1 MQVFARTRK
10 LRGHEEEVDRL
21 LTSDVQLSACLRRP
35 AACLWTRVSMVIDPA
50 TTFAIVGYA
59 SCSSIMLVINKV
71 AVHFLPAPGFVLF
84 AQCMSS
90 WIAVK
95 LAGLLGLI
103 DVDELEWPKA
113 KAFFPVAAAFLA
125 CIFAN
130 IKTLQFANVE
140 TFVVFRAST
149 PLVIGIAEWW
159 FMGRELPNARSAAA
173 MLTLCAG
180 AVFYVLTDASFKVDP
195 DVSLG
200 YAWVVVWYVI
210 FSFDQLYIKH
220 AVDTVKMRSNWGRVY
235 YTNLWASILL
245 FWLTLATEPQTLTAM
260 QWTFKPVAAL
270 SLSCA
275 AGVAMSYFAF
285 LCRAAVSATSFT
297 VIGNVCKVLA
307 PHSTCRGR
315 LPHRPAALGG
325 ARPLLCTLR
334 TGRHNPD
341 QREHMGQTR
350 LHRRPRRALPV
361 PRRCRRVRAGSL
373 SEERGCEREGAH
385 TPKRGGDGA
394 RQGRCRRV
402 GHRTGR
408 VEPRA
413 RASSLGPHE
422 TIHPNPGATFSS

>member
-1 MQVFARTRK
+1 MSV
-10 LRGHEEEVDRL
+10 
-21 LTSDVQLSACLRRP
+21 
-35 AACLWTRVSMVIDPA
+35 
-50 TTFAIVGYA
+50 FAIVGYA

-307 PHSTCRGR
+307 PRTTCRGR
-315 LPHRPAALGG
+315 LHLPRKIASPPCCSGRSAHCCAPCAQVVTILINVSIWDKHASIEGLGALFLCLVAAAAYEQAPFRRKEAASEKERILQSEVEMGLGKDDVG
-325 ARPLLCTLR
+325 ESDTERAASSPERARPR
-334 TGRHNPD
+334 
-341 QREHMGQTR
+341 
-350 LHRRPRRALPV
+350 
-361 PRRCRRVRAGSL
+361 
-373 SEERGCEREGAH
+373 
-385 TPKRGGDGA
+385 
-394 RQGRCRRV
+394 
-402 GHRTGR
+402 
-408 VEPRA
+408 
-413 RASSLGPHE
+413 
-422 TIHPNPGATFSS
+422 